1 MMKFLFKHL
10 LVLMFVPCIR
20 LTEVDVCRKIR
31 QWLSTYRPAHL
42 AYPSCLSDNP
52 LVFQMAYAAQAQDT
66 LTGAWM
72 LLKEEL

>member
-1 MMKFLFKHL
+1 MKFLLKNL
-10 LVLMFVPCIR
+10 LVLMFVSCIR
-20 LTEVDVCRKIR
+20 LTEVDVYRKIR

-42 AYPSCLSDNP
+42 TYPSCLSDNP

-66 LTGAWM
+66 WTGAWI